1 MLVRCAYDALLT
13 WSSEMLQHIPEEQHE
28 AAGAPVKAEGGS
40 YSLQIILWTVW
51 TLTVMATGYVSWHA
65 DIAAQRPINLLGL
78 VIHCG
83 VVGVIGLVVLTV
95 VEMRLEPWRFL
106 E

>member
-1 MLVRCAYDALLT
+1 
-13 WSSEMLQHIPEEQHE
+13 MLQKEEQHE
-28 AAGAPVKAEGGS
+28 IATAQLSTEHGS

-51 TLTVMATGYVSWHA
+51 TLAVVATGYVSWHA
-65 DIAAQRPINLLGL
+65 DVVAQRPINLLGL

-83 VVGVIGLVVLTV
+83 LVGVIGLVVLTV

>member
-1 MLVRCAYDALLT
+1 
-13 WSSEMLQHIPEEQHE
+13 MLQHIPEEQRE
-28 AAGAPVKAEGGS
+28 SADASRNAECAS
-40 YSLQIILWTVW
+40 YSLQIILWTLW
-51 TLTVMATGYVSWHA
+51 TLAVVTTGYFSWRA
-65 DIAAQRPINLLGL
+65 DVVAQRPENLLGL

-106 E
+106 K